1 MLARAAAVDNFG
13 AGRTLARMA
22 LEEDRPGEPGSEM
35 AGLRR
40 ETARVR
46 EEVAGIRRDMK
57 ILMWEFS
64 IGVVGTLTGLGIIIA
79 VVAP

>member
-22 LEEDRPGEPGSEM
+22 LEEDRH
-35 AGLRR
+35 AKFLR
-40 ETARVR
+40 EF
-46 EEVAGIRRDMK
+46 RRDMK

-64 IGVVGTLTGLGIIIA
+64 IGVAAMFAGLGIIA
-79 VVAP
+79 ALAS

>member
-1 MLARAAAVDNFG
+1 
-13 AGRTLARMA
+13 MA
-22 LEEDRPGEPGSEM
+22 LTEDRPGEPGLEM

-57 ILMWEFS
+57 LLMWEFS
-64 IGVVGTLTGLGIIIA
+64 IGYAGTFAGLGIIIA